1 MNLFFGISSFKR
13 QYFPLGGIFDR
24 LNFYKYYYSYE
35 VEILKGNFPIGIFL
49 QFLELVYIGFVI
61 ER

>member
-1 MNLFFGISSFKR
+1 MNIFFGISSFKR

-24 LNFYKYYYSYE
+24 LNFYKYSYE